1 MKKRGK
7 RCTLDPAAQVIQ
19 PMNFRADDDDGYG
32 DDNHDIV
39 VKVAVSVKMV
49 VKKLEVV

>member
-1 MKKRGK
+1 MHTWSCSTGD
-7 RCTLDPAAQVIQ
+7 TAN
-19 PMNFRADDDDGYG
+19 MNFRADDDDGYG

-39 VKVAVSVKMV
+39 VKVAVSVKIV

>member
-1 MKKRGK
+1 MHTWSTGDTAHK
-7 RCTLDPAAQVIQ
+7 
-19 PMNFRADDDDGYG
+19 NFRADDDDGYA

-49 VKKLEVV
+49 LKKLEVV